1 MLDQLSCF
9 GESEIGNALAF
20 GFSYIEHEDHTVQH
34 ILTGPSLM
42 KKIIRD
48 IDASVFTVG
57 KDYIG
62 ELWTARLYIT
72 DRIPGDHIMFSNAD
86 LTVVLDLNLN
96 RME

>member
-1 MLDQLSCF
+1 MLDQPSCF
-9 GESEIGNALAF
+9 GESEIGNALSF
-20 GFSYIEHEDHTVQH
+20 GFSYIEYEDHTVYH

-42 KKIIRD
+42 KKVMRD
-48 IDASVFTVG
+48 IDAAVFVVG

-62 ELWTARLYIT
+62 ELWTARLYLI
-72 DRIPGDHIMFSNAD
+72 DKIPSDHIMFSNAD